1 MCAVARLLRLLGV
14 VSESGRLRQRT
25 GGLREAPQRANVA
38 YALSAND
45 TLRNDTCASATT
57 WLVAVVDHLDVLGA
71 GDPVRDLLRISQ
83 EHLHLLRRRLHG
95 ELVLE
100 DHRR

>member
-1 MCAVARLLRLLGV
+1 MRCGSAP
-14 VSESGRLRQRT
+14 
-25 GGLREAPQRANVA
+25 EAPGGGVRVWQITSADRRPPRGAA
-38 YALSAND
+38 ACQCCLRSSAND

-71 GDPVRDLLRISQ
+71 GDPVRDLLRIAQ
-83 EHLHLLRRRLHG
+83 EHPHLLRRRLHG